1 MYVLIG
7 DTIVWWRAWVLWKN
21 NRMVCFLYLALTF
34 AAFVSG
40 FVDTVKTCAS
50 PDKNNGLETFAN
62 TGNDVFRTKVPS
74 GTSGTLFVGDVA
86 GLVATLLTMVT
97 NVSATMLIGLKALEH
112 WSSVRLYLRPG
123 RARTQAGRVMTLLL
137 ESGCMYCVLWITID
151 EFTN

>member
-1 MYVLIG
+1 
-7 DTIVWWRAWVLWKN
+7 
-21 NRMVCFLYLALTF
+21 MVCLLYLALTF
-34 AAFVSG
+34 SAFGEVSLLLIPSIHLIDHLLNVRNTSVSG

-97 NVSATMLIGLKALEH
+97 NVSATMLIGLKAL
-112 WSSVRLYLRPG
+112 
-123 RARTQAGRVMTLLL
+123 
-137 ESGCMYCVLWITID
+137 
-151 EFTN
+151 